1 MFINTLALIIA
12 QDGLFG
18 FVDMFV
24 VAVCLYAVLYIS
36 APFPEQESSVSSLP
50 AEGAYQY
57 LLAGW
62 LGEFRLWHIFWPFF
76 VLLNGA
82 LYGADYWVWSGGIS
96 VSSWWNIHFILAAP
110 VLWWAVG
117 IWRSSA
123 KTDSRIWSALSRL
136 LVFGAAAEFGMRLY
150 IYVKLPRQFF
160 NCEELMLD
168 YFSCF

>member
-12 QDGLFG
+12 QGNLIGL
-18 FVDMFV
+18 VELCI

-36 APFPEQESSVSSLP
+36 APFPEQEATETALSTD
-50 AEGAYQY
+50 GAYQY
-57 LLAGW
+57 LLSGW
-62 LGEFRLWHIFWPFF
+62 LGEFQLWRIFWPFF
-76 VLLNGA
+76 VVLNGA
-82 LYGADYWVWSGGIS
+82 LYGADYWVWNGGIS

-117 IWRSSA
+117 IWRSSP
-123 KTDSRIWSALSRL
+123 KSSSRL
-136 LVFGAAAEFGMRLY
+136 WIAMSRLAVFGALAEFGMRLY
-150 IYVKLPRQFF
+150 IYFKLPRQFF